1 MNCFRKLGIKQTASI
16 QEIKRAYAGKLKLHR
31 PDEDPTGF
39 QEINTAFQSAIES
52 AKHRDAWLA
61 GKAEAEEKKQLAI
74 AEGTYVPEDDD
85 GYYDEDEYYFY
96 EDEDEEDEQE
106 VIPRTDLRETA
117 STPPELPTTEPAVP
131 CAISATMQADIPS
144 EDESPQDTDEYIF
157 RLDDFIEELEKIS
170 SLDDDRALK
179 KWLDDHPDLYSLYL
193 KHQITEPL
201 ISALAQSE
209 KPIRPPALEIL
220 IAFFGLDAVSTNHYW
235 IDRQVEMARQTSRVH
250 WHAAAIA
257 FQRRS
262 RKRNLH
268 EQWIDES
275 LLGKSNRF
283 KTFYL
288 LVFPGLP
295 TKIME
300 VANEVRDE
308 HGNYNAEFVDHESF
322 EFWVSINDKT
332 SISSK
337 RLLMASIRAAIYSL
351 GMVAWLNFTGMVQNF
366 AKGLA
371 ISFGILFGGWLMIAL
386 LRVGNYRL
394 DLYVIR
400 KQTVDKGHILL
411 AILCP
416 IIVISA
422 MLFDSDVINYPVWV
436 LTFLCFSLITSN
448 PDKQSRPAA
457 YFAFFSTAA
466 FFISVFSISVMPDVL
481 SENKFILSAHL
492 GIGLIAVH
500 DEIYT
505 RIHDCSFDETRERTA
520 SLVWVSCTMVAFA
533 LASLWIH
540 FP

>member
-1 MNCFRKLGIKQTASI
+1 MNCFRKLGIRQTATI
-16 QEIKRAYAGKLKLHR
+16 QEIKRAYAGKLKQHR
-31 PDEDPTGF
+31 PDEDPVGF
-39 QEINTAFQSAIES
+39 QEINTAYQSAIES

-61 GKAEAEEKKQLAI
+61 SKAEAEQKKQLAI

-85 GYYDEDEYYFY
+85 DYYDEDEYYFY
-96 EDEDEEDEQE
+96 DDDEDDLE
-106 VIPRTDLRETA
+106 VIPEPGIPETTFA
-117 STPPELPTTEPAVP
+117 PAELPAAEPVP
-131 CAISATMQADIPS
+131 PNSVSETMEADMPPG
-144 EDESPQDTDEYIF
+144 DESPQVTDEYIF
-157 RLDDFIEELEKIS
+157 RLDDFIAELEKIS

-209 KPIRPPALEIL
+209 KPIRPPALEIV

-235 IDRQVEMARQTSRVH
+235 IDHQVEMARQKSRVH

-288 LVFPGLP
+288 LLFPGLP
-295 TKIME
+295 TKVME

-322 EFWVSINDKT
+322 EFWIGLNDKT
-332 SISSK
+332 SISSQ

-351 GMVAWLNFTGMVQNF
+351 GMVAWLKFTGTIQNF
-366 AKGLA
+366 AQGLA
-371 ISFGILFGGWLMIAL
+371 ISFGILFGGWLLIAL
-386 LRVGNYRL
+386 LRVGNYHL

-411 AILCP
+411 AIICP

-422 MLFDSDVINYPVWV
+422 MLIDSDVANYPVWV
-436 LTFLCFSLITSN
+436 LTFLCFSLVTSN

-466 FFISVFSISVMPDVL
+466 FFISVFSMSVMPEIL
-481 SENKFILSAHL
+481 SENKFILAAHL
-492 GIGLIAVH
+492 GIGMIAVH

-505 RIHDCSFDETRERTA
+505 RIHDCSFDETREKTA
-520 SLVWVSCTMVAFA
+520 SLVWVSCTMAVLA
-533 LASLWIH
+533 LATLWIH